1 MNPLTLNIKNFIR
14 TANPEIFLW
23 LFALILL
30 AVLPVNTSS
39 HFTICP
45 AANLGIDWCPGCG
58 LGSSI
63 SLFFR
68 GDLINSFNTHPLGI
82 PAVIILS
89 GRVITLLK
97 DSIIRI

>member
-1 MNPLTLNIKNFIR
+1 MNSLTLNIRHFFRN
-14 TANPEIFLW
+14 ANPEIFIW
-23 LFALILL
+23 LFALILFAL
-30 AVLPVNTSS
+30 LPVNTSS

-45 AANLGIDWCPGCG
+45 ADNLGIDWCPGCG
-58 LGSSI
+58 LGKSI

-68 GDLINSFNTHPLGI
+68 GDIVHSFSVHPLGI

-97 DSIIRI
+97 DSITRF

>member
-1 MNPLTLNIKNFIR
+1 MNALTLNIKHFIR
-14 TANPEIFLW
+14 TANPEVFIW

-30 AVLPVNTSS
+30 TFLPVNTSS

-45 AANLGIDWCPGCG
+45 VANLGIDWCPGCG
-58 LGSSI
+58 LGRSI

-68 GDLINSFNTHPLGI
+68 GDLVNSFNAHPLGI

-89 GRVITLLK
+89 GRVISLIK
-97 DSIIRI
+97 NSITRL